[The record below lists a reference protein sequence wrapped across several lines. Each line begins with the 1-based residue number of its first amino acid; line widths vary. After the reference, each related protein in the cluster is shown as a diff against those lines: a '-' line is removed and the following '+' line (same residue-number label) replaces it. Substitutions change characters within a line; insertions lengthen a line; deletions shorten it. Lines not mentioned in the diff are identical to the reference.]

1 MITTITMTESQN
13 WAGER
18 YLAFKQV
25 GKTKLAGEVDY
36 RENKFHVFYGLNL
49 IAIYADKDRAIT
61 HLQKAV
67 RAGIQGQ
74 VRFIWTDTL
83 SLA

>member
-1 MITTITMTESQN
+1 MQTIIMTESQN

-36 RENKFHVFYGLNL
+36 REDKFYVFYRLNL

-67 RAGIQGQ
+67 RAGIPGM
-74 VRFIWTDTL
+74 VRSVWN
-83 SLA
+83 